1 MIQKL
6 TVLNGIIQDAFIDG
20 IPVKKRIITP
30 SGKNNVRTL
39 IPLDLNS
46 ALGIT
51 NHNTANESPTAD
63 GEMHAKYFQS
73 VENADETYTGAHLFV
88 DENAIIQALPLDEIA
103 YHAGDG
109 KGYGNRRTIAVEIC
123 ENGMILKAEEN
134 AKKLNAAL
142 ILTYPQ
148 FKVYKHQ
155 DWSGKYC
162 PRVILGRNSWTNF
175 VADIEAYVESAGKE
189 TAKSLETPWKLGGIQ
204 YARDEQF
211 IEDYEYWLAN
221 IDNSMSAW
229 AVFIIIQKVTEK
241 IRQELLD
248 SEEKALERI
257 QDFLRE
263 SDGEK

>member
-1 MIQKL
+1 MIKKL
-6 TVLNGIIQDAFIDG
+6 TIVNGIIEDDLIDG

-63 GEMHAKYFQS
+63 DEMHAKYFQT
-73 VENADETYTGAHLFV
+73 VENADETYIGAHLFV
-88 DENAIIQALPLDEIA
+88 DADSITQALPINEIA

-109 KGYGNRRTIAVEIC
+109 KGDGNRRTIAVEIC

-162 PRVILGRNSWTNF
+162 PRVILGRNAWTDF
-175 VADIEAYVESAGKE
+175 VADIEAYVHSAGKE
-189 TAKSLETPWKLGGIQ
+189 TSKSMETPWKLGGIE

-221 IDNSMSAW
+221 INNSMPAW
-229 AVFIIIQKVTEK
+229 AVFLIVQKAVEK
-241 IRQELLD
+241 IREEFRQEK
-248 SEEKALERI
+248 EGK
-257 QDFLRE
+257 
-263 SDGEK
+263 